1 MKTIKND
8 KEDPAMKLAEALQE
22 RADLNRR
29 IEQLRNRL
37 ENSALVQEGER
48 PAEAPEV
55 LLEELEH
62 CAARLEELMVRI
74 NLTNSRTMVDGLT
87 LTELIAKKDC
97 LSLKISVYRDLLQ
110 QAGQTTRRA
119 VLAPSSRDFSAKGPG
134 RALAWHRGASSARG
148 VGSAGGTVRQS
159 GLTNSPT
166 RAV

>member
-1 MKTIKND
+1 
-8 KEDPAMKLAEALQE
+8 MKLAEALQE

-55 LLEELEH
+55 LLEEL
-62 CAARLEELMVRI
+62 MVRI

-87 LTELIAKKDC
+87 LTELIAKEDC

-119 VLAPSSRDFSAKGPG
+119 TRSEIKILS
-134 RALAWHRGASSARG
+134 
-148 VGSAGGTVRQS
+148 TVDVAQLQKDTDRMAQR
-159 GLTNSPT
+159 LRLLDNKLQQTNWST
-166 RAV
+166 ELS

>member
-1 MKTIKND
+1 
-8 KEDPAMKLAEALQE
+8 MKLAEALQE

-55 LLEELEH
+55 PLEELEH

-119 VLAPSSRDFSAKGPG
+119 TRSEIKILS
-134 RALAWHRGASSARG
+134 
-148 VGSAGGTVRQS
+148 TVDVAQLQKDTDRMAQR
-159 GLTNSPT
+159 LRLLDNKLQQTNWST
-166 RAV
+166 ELS

>member
-1 MKTIKND
+1 M
-8 KEDPAMKLAEALQE
+8 
-22 RADLNRR
+22 
-29 IEQLRNRL
+29 
-37 ENSALVQEGER
+37 
-48 PAEAPEV
+48 

-119 VLAPSSRDFSAKGPG
+119 TALRLRFSA
-134 RALAWHRGASSARG
+134 
-148 VGSAGGTVRQS
+148 Q
-159 GLTNSPT
+159 
-166 RAV
+166 

>member
-1 MKTIKND
+1 
-8 KEDPAMKLAEALQE
+8 MKLAEALQE

-55 LLEELEH
+55 L
-62 CAARLEELMVRI
+62 LEELMVRI

-119 VLAPSSRDFSAKGPG
+119 TRSEIKILS
-134 RALAWHRGASSARG
+134 
-148 VGSAGGTVRQS
+148 TVDVAQLQKDTDRMAQR
-159 GLTNSPT
+159 LRLLDNKLQQTNWST
-166 RAV
+166 ELS

>member
-1 MKTIKND
+1 
-8 KEDPAMKLAEALQE
+8 MKLAEALQE

-37 ENSALVQEGER
+37 ENSALVQEGAR

-55 LLEELEH
+55 L
-62 CAARLEELMVRI
+62 LEELMVRI

-119 VLAPSSRDFSAKGPG
+119 TRSEIKILS
-134 RALAWHRGASSARG
+134 
-148 VGSAGGTVRQS
+148 TVDVAQLQKDTDRMAQR
-159 GLTNSPT
+159 LRLLDNKLQQTNWST
-166 RAV
+166 ELS

>member
-1 MKTIKND
+1 MAIMITIKMTRRFRH
-8 KEDPAMKLAEALQE
+8 ETGEALQE

-87 LTELIAKKDC
+87 LTELIAE
-97 LSLKISVYRDLLQ
+97 
-110 QAGQTTRRA
+110 
-119 VLAPSSRDFSAKGPG
+119 KGLPC
-134 RALAWHRGASSARG
+134 
-148 VGSAGGTVRQS
+148 
-159 GLTNSPT
+159 P
-166 RAV
+166 